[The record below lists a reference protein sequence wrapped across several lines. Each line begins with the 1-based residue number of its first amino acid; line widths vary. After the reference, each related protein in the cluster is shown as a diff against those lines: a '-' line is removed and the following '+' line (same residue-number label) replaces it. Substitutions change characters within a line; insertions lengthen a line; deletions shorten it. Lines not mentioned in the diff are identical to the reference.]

1 MAGFINLAGLNRK
14 KAYDLERLTYTTTA
28 VVPTASKVNN
38 VLTGTAVMT
47 TTDGASQGLPPQGG
61 KASAALITVS
71 GGNAYVTFDGAT
83 TPSSTNGATLISS
96 GDVVLLEGYQNIKN
110 LKAVGSANPTYIDL
124 TYFKE

>member
-1 MAGFINLAGLNRK
+1 
-14 KAYDLERLTYTTTA
+14 
-28 VVPTASKVNN
+28 
-38 VLTGTAVMT
+38 
-47 TTDGASQGLPPQGG
+47 
-61 KASAALITVS
+61 
-71 GGNAYVTFDGAT
+71 VTFDGAT